1 MNHQKKGQIESAKV
15 VIREVFSNF
24 WFSIPAYQRS
34 YVWGKDE
41 ISELIDDVNYAS
53 QHSPDGQYFLGSM
66 VLQKDSI
73 DEQAGGQQVSY
84 DVHHLL
90 DGQQRLTTLFLM
102 TAVIRD
108 LTGEE
113 KLRKKC
119 REMLFQEENSWDN
132 TPGRNRIVYQIRD
145 NVGEFI
151 EHFVKPDGGTLL
163 KDDLGGYERENNLS
177 LSNMARAIRTM
188 RERFTGWQP
197 EEFGRFTKYLF
208 NNALFIYVAT
218 EDLDDAFR
226 LFTILNDRGIPLS
239 NSDILKARNLGE
251 VKEPKENA
259 KWAEFWEDIE
269 GELGRDEFDR
279 FLSFVRT
286 IYVKDK
292 AREGLLKE
300 FDERIYGTKPPL
312 LTLGTATFKAVQDYK
327 MAYDEAVLFNP
338 LPDSLGNDYRN
349 LITMMLRT
357 LPATD
362 WIPAVLAWYR
372 KFKANELLPFLK
384 KLDNKFSADWILQL
398 TPTQRIQNMNDVLK
412 KIEQAQTPADVF
424 KAKSGDE
431 LDALLNPGVFDYD
444 KQALMGILAGDIYG
458 RRFAKYVLL
467 RLEYLFFN
475 HSSVLNLPDAL
486 SVEHIFPQN
495 PAATSKWMS
504 DFTNAERAQWL
515 HKLGNLM
522 MLSRR
527 KNTSL
532 GNLDF
537 VAKKAR
543 YFANSVETLPNS
555 ARVLI
560 LPEFS
565 LASVQSRHDEL
576 LAKLRASY

>member
-1 MNHQKKGQIESAKV
+1 MNNHKKGQIESAKV
-15 VIREVFSNF
+15 VVREVFSNF

-66 VLQKDSI
+66 VLQKDSV
-73 DEQAGGQQVSY
+73 DEHAGGQQVTY

-119 REMLFQEENSWDN
+119 CEMLFQEENSWDN

-151 EHFVKPDGGTLL
+151 KHFVKPDGGTLL
-163 KDDLGGYERENNLS
+163 ADELGAYERENNLS
-177 LSNMARAIRTM
+177 LSNMARAIRFM
-188 RERFTGWQP
+188 RERFMGWQP

-251 VKEPKENA
+251 VKDPKENA
-259 KWAEFWEDIE
+259 KWAAFWEDIE

-300 FDERIYGTKPPL
+300 FDEH
-312 LTLGTATFKAVQDYK
+312 
-327 MAYDEAVLFNP
+327 
-338 LPDSLGNDYRN
+338 
-349 LITMMLRT
+349 
-357 LPATD
+357 
-362 WIPAVLAWYR
+362 
-372 KFKANELLPFLK
+372 
-384 KLDNKFSADWILQL
+384 IL
-398 TPTQRIQNMNDVLK
+398 
-412 KIEQAQTPADVF
+412 
-424 KAKSGDE
+424 
-431 LDALLNPGVFDYD
+431 
-444 KQALMGILAGDIYG
+444 
-458 RRFAKYVLL
+458 
-467 RLEYLFFN
+467 
-475 HSSVLNLPDAL
+475 
-486 SVEHIFPQN
+486 PQN
-495 PAATSKWMS
+495 PAAASKWMS
-504 DFTNAERAQWL
+504 DFTSAERGQWL

-537 VAKKAR
+537 ASKKSR

-560 LPEFS
+560 LPAFS
-565 LASVQSRHDEL
+565 PATVQARHDEL
-576 LAKLRASY
+576 LAKLSASY